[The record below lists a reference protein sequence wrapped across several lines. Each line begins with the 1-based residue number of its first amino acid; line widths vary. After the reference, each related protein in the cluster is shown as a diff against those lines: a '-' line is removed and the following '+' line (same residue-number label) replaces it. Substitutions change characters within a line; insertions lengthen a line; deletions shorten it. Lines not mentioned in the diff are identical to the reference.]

1 MKRVA
6 LVYAAIATPLVRGRP
21 VTGSEVRSPR
31 LTSED
36 CVIRMRRAAWT
47 ALLVLHA
54 PWVPAADPLCCR
66 LFGFDASSML
76 GPEAAQCGRILDAD
90 DRNKAQSETLEERQ
104 RATRCALEAQA
115 RGRAFVYT
123 YRLLASPDV
132 DMVFQ
137 AVFGARG
144 ERLLLRMGLY
154 AGENIRS
161 VENCAALTVQADGKV
176 RKEGC
181 YLRQGILD

>member
-1 MKRVA
+1 MPTMKRA
-6 LVYAAIATPLVRGRP
+6 
-21 VTGSEVRSPR
+21 
-31 LTSED
+31 
-36 CVIRMRRAAWT
+36 AAWT
-47 ALLVLHA
+47 LLAFHSPGLL
-54 PWVPAADPLCCR
+54 AADAACCR
-66 LFGFDASSML
+66 LFGFDASSLL
-76 GPEAAQCGRILDAD
+76 GPEAAVCGRIVDAD
-90 DRNKAQSETLEERQ
+90 ERNESEVVTVEDRR
-104 RATRCALEAQA
+104 RATQCALEAQA

-132 DMVFQ
+132 DMVYQ
-137 AVFGARG
+137 AVFGVRG

>member
-1 MKRVA
+1 MQRIA
-6 LVYAAIATPLVRGRP
+6 LIYAA
-21 VTGSEVRSPR
+21 
-31 LTSED
+31 
-36 CVIRMRRAAWT
+36 MRRATCT
-47 ALLVLHA
+47 ALIALHA
-54 PWVPAADPLCCR
+54 PWVLAADPACCR

-76 GPEAAQCGRILDAD
+76 GPEAAVCGRIVDAD
-90 DRNKAQSETLEERQ
+90 ERNEAEAVTQEDRQ

-132 DMVFQ
+132 DLVYQ
-137 AVFGARG
+137 AVFGANG
-144 ERLLLRMGLY
+144 ERLLLRMGRY

-161 VENCAALTVQADGKV
+161 VENCAALTVQPDGKV